1 MICQTTILE
10 EENLCV
16 VKSRVGVQGE
26 GVEVGL
32 KERVERGVGKGAERG
47 TALAKASP
55 TDRGKTLGTNADHL
69 GARNQ
74 LLYLYLN
81 AARQYCSLAVLHL
94 TSFF

>member
-32 KERVERGVGKGAERG
+32 KARVERGVGKGAERG

-55 TDRGKTLGTNADHL
+55 TDRVKTLGTNADHL

-81 AARQYCSLAVLHL
+81 AARQYCSLAVFHL